1 MFRKSGSFCIFSFD
15 ITGPGVAGHWPNGMQ
30 VAPKRYLSA
39 LFGTILAVTL
49 LIAAINAVIDPFGA
63 LGTNT
68 VGLFFSSEREV
79 KWSLVDDH
87 PHDALILGSSK
98 TTYIEPR
105 DFSDYRFFNASFSS
119 GVPEEFREYLEQ
131 HGDGVRMVLL
141 GLDFFYV
148 QSTPVSEVRRGAG
161 HRRSV
166 QAGVPARH

>member
-1 MFRKSGSFCIFSFD
+1 
-15 ITGPGVAGHWPNGMQ
+15 MQ
-30 VAPKRYLSA
+30 VATKRYLSA

-49 LIAAINAVIDPFGA
+49 VIAAINAVIDPFGA

-119 GVPEEFREYLEQ
+119 GVPEEFREYLKQ

-166 QAGVPARH
+166 QARIIARH